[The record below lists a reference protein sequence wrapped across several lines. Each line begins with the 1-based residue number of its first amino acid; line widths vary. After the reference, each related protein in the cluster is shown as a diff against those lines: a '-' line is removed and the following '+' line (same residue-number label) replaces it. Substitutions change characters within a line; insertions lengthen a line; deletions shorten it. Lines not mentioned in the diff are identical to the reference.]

1 MATVN
6 MAVPD
11 VSELSPPLVLLLWDG
26 FTGSNEMAGDIT
38 VQIGATTPQFQAGPG
53 QFVFGPLANGSY
65 TVSVNSV
72 PGELFYVPASIPV
85 TLPFP
90 RPADTLWNQPP
101 VWMGYPDIVLA
112 DPNKSLDDPGQTAA
126 YLGQRALATLS
137 PTTMY
142 PFPAGTTLL
151 RGVVAASGVPLS
163 RALVTTS
170 PLAQPGQ
177 YSVVVSNPSE
187 VTSAAQSLTVVNA
200 PVTNSIDPVVI
211 IAGSAAFIITVEGS
225 GFASGAVLKWNTS
238 PLPTT
243 FLDSNTLMAQVSA
256 DLAASAA
263 QITVIAVNPDG
274 TSSNSQTVTVATTP
288 TIALINPASVA
299 AGSPGFTLSVQGSGF
314 VPGAVVQL
322 RSTALATTW
331 LSSTL
336 LQAQVLAG
344 QVATAAQM
352 NVAVKNPG
360 SLAQLSNVQTL
371 AVASTPV
378 VNSLQPATIVAGS
391 AAFTLTV
398 VGSGFVLGAVV
409 KIGGTALPTTF
420 QTANGLTA
428 QVTSAQVATVASLS
442 VTVANPNGTTSN
454 VQTMPVT
461 AAPAISALQPT
472 LVTAGP
478 AAFALI
484 VRGTGFVS
492 GSSVELNGAPLSTT
506 FVDSTELDAHVPR
519 SVYTTGADGTFVLFF
534 DDIAGLSQVRT
545 VVVTH
550 PSYPIAKL
558 LDVTLLRGATVSVSI
573 DMSS

>member
-1 MATVN
+1 
-6 MAVPD
+6 
-11 VSELSPPLVLLLWDG
+11 
-26 FTGSNEMAGDIT
+26 
-38 VQIGATTPQFQAGPG
+38 
-53 QFVFGPLANGSY
+53 
-65 TVSVNSV
+65 
-72 PGELFYVPASIPV
+72 
-85 TLPFP
+85 
-90 RPADTLWNQPP
+90 
-101 VWMGYPDIVLA
+101 
-112 DPNKSLDDPGQTAA
+112 
-126 YLGQRALATLS
+126 
-137 PTTMY
+137 
-142 PFPAGTTLL
+142 
-151 RGVVAASGVPLS
+151 
-163 RALVTTS
+163 
-170 PLAQPGQ
+170 
-177 YSVVVSNPSE
+177 
-187 VTSAAQSLTVVNA
+187 
-200 PVTNSIDPVVI
+200 
-211 IAGSAAFIITVEGS
+211 
-225 GFASGAVLKWNTS
+225 
-238 PLPTT
+238 
-243 FLDSNTLMAQVSA
+243 
-256 DLAASAA
+256 
-263 QITVIAVNPDG
+263 
-274 TSSNSQTVTVATTP
+274 
-288 TIALINPASVA
+288 
-299 AGSPGFTLSVQGSGF
+299 
-314 VPGAVVQL
+314 
-322 RSTALATTW
+322 
-331 LSSTL
+331 L

-344 QVATAAQM
+344 QVTTAAQM

-519 SVYTTGADGTFVLFF
+519 SGYTTGADGTFVLFF